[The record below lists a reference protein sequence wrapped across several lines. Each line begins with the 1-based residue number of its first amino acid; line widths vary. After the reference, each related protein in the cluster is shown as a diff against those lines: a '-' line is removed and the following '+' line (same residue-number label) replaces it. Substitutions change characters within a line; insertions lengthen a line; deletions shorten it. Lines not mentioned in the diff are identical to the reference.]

1 VTVGKMLFRIQKKG
15 SKMPDSKDD
24 SLRELYLKA
33 GSALTLIPDEV
44 WKAYHEKTSED
55 DNNKPPETLD
65 EDNKSI

>member
-1 VTVGKMLFRIQKKG
+1 
-15 SKMPDSKDD
+15 MPDSKDD